1 MNQMS
6 YSAFRR
12 RVILGLVCLM
22 ASAAGVLSVQAAEER
37 RDVVFIVLDD
47 LNDWVGVLGGHPQ
60 SETPN
65 IDALAA
71 RGVLFSNAHCNA
83 PTCNPSRKSFLSGL
97 YPKSNGKYFN
107 GGGGMKKGPPFFG
120 DQPVSGPTSKSAP
133 KSYTHMHQHFK
144 NQGYRVV
151 SGGKVAHGPIA
162 SLVGEEALDASANRK
177 KAPFNHE
184 GAGYASE
191 RRNVWGQFGPTNQTD
206 SQTSDYKIAHWAIDQ
221 WNTVTDEPLMMTVG
235 IFKPHTPLTVPKAYF
250 DKFPLEFIQL
260 PAMPDFDDMED
271 LSEYATWIARY
282 TNFDYKFDP
291 RSVHEEI
298 LHRGGE
304 EEWKYM
310 VQSYLACINY
320 ADTQVGHLL
329 EALKEN
335 PRGRET
341 MIILTGDHGW
351 HLGEKGH
358 WCKSALWIDATH
370 IPYIVVAPGLAEPGT
385 VNLQPISLVDT
396 YPTMCDFA
404 GIPQPEHLDGES
416 LIPLLTDPNA
426 TRDAAFISYGPE
438 NTAMQTER
446 YRYIRYEDGSEE
458 LYDHQN
464 DPHEWTNQSN
474 NPEFSELKAKLKAAV
489 LEFQEVTPDSD
500 TDEPGIK
507 EMNKAMPEKKAQ
519 SPAESVTAA
528 PPAPTGNYEMRQ
540 WAAGKAK
547 AAQGAFIRTLVSSKG
562 REQVELKA
570 ADGTVFTIRMQAM
583 TAEDKAY
590 LKSIQAH

>member
-1 MNQMS
+1 MHSLTVKLFNCITGALFAAVV
-6 YSAFRR
+6 AFP
-12 RVILGLVCLM
+12 
-22 ASAAGVLSVQAAEER
+22 VQAAEEN

-60 SETPN
+60 ALTPN

-71 RGVLFSNAHCNA
+71 QGVSFSNAHCNA

-107 GGGGMKKGPPFFG
+107 GGGGMQKGPPFFG

-133 KSYTHMHQHFK
+133 KDYPYMHQWFK
-144 NQGYRVV
+144 QAGYRVV
-151 SGGKVAHGPIA
+151 SGGKIAHGPIDH
-162 SLVGEEALDASANRK
+162 LVGEEALDAVANRK
-177 KAPFNHE
+177 KAPFNGE
-184 GAGYASE
+184 GAGYASQ
-191 RRNVWGQFGPTNQTD
+191 RRNVWGQFGPTNQVD
-206 SQTSDYKIAHWAIDQ
+206 AQTSDYKIAHWAIDQ

-250 DKFPLEFIQL
+250 DKFPLESIQL

-271 LSEYATWIARY
+271 LSEYARWIARY
-282 TNFDYKFDP
+282 TNFDYTFDP

-304 EEWKYM
+304 EEWRYM

-358 WCKSALWIDATH
+358 WCKSALWNDATH
-370 IPYIVVAPGLAEPGT
+370 VPYIVVAPGLAEPGT
-385 VNLQPISLVDT
+385 VNPQPISLVDT
-396 YPTMCDFA
+396 YPTMCDYA

-416 LIPLLTDPNA
+416 LIPLLTDPEA

-474 NPEFSELKAKLKAAV
+474 NSEFSALKAKLKASV
-489 LEFQEVTPDSD
+489 LEFQETGLDSNAGKFSA
-500 TDEPGIK
+500 EK
-507 EMNKAMPEKKAQ
+507 MNKSKPEKNVQ
-519 SPAESVTAA
+519 
-528 PPAPTGNYEMRQ
+528 PPSSAVPVVLHAPTGEYQMRQ
-540 WAAGKAK
+540 WATGKAK
-547 AAQGAFIRTLVSSKG
+547 AAEGAFIRISVSSKG
-562 REQVELKA
+562 KEQVELKA
-570 ADGTVFTIRMQAM
+570 PDGTLFAIRMQAL

-590 LKSIQAH
+590 IQSIQAESK